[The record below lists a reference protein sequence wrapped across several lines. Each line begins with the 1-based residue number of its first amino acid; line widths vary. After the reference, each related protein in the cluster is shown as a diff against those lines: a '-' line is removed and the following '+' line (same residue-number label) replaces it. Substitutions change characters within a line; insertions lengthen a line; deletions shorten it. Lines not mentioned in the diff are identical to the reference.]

1 VVRLETLAELERNA
15 SSAND
20 RLVLALL
27 AGKAAARRRRVGRAP
42 TGCERLAHPAAR
54 THPRRSACAPARG
67 GLGPWAGAAPPGN
80 AMTKAAELRESTDES
95 LRVERDRADAAVD
108 ARLERVEAKTDQ
120 AVLDSREV
128 TDTATQTARTEVDRG
143 ASRTKK
149 EKGAVEASRAREDG
163 EVDRKR
169 EVADTATRVER
180 GERKRY
186 MEAFLAA
193 ERGRTDE
200 DLVDERGLADTLVV
214 SRDEFLAN
222 VSHDLRSLLG
232 GLSLTAGLLDKV
244 APEGE
249 AGAQLRKLAGAT
261 GRYVARMDRL
271 LNDLQDVA
279 SIEAGKLQ
287 VVRERVAVA
296 GLVGETVAAFGPLAE
311 AKRIALRADV
321 PGDLGDAS
329 LDGDRLLQVLAN
341 LVSNAIKFTAEG
353 GQVRVAAA
361 ASDQEV
367 HFTVQDSG
375 IGIPADQLERIFDRF
390 RQLSRTRLGLGLGLH
405 ISKCLV
411 EAHGG
416 RLWAESV
423 AGAGSTLHAVVPRGV
438 P

>member
-1 VVRLETLAELERNA
+1 
-15 SSAND
+15 
-20 RLVLALL
+20 
-27 AGKAAARRRRVGRAP
+27 
-42 TGCERLAHPAAR
+42 
-54 THPRRSACAPARG
+54 
-67 GLGPWAGAAPPGN
+67 
-80 AMTKAAELRESTDES
+80 MTKATKVRKSTDES

-108 ARLERVEAKTDQ
+108 SRLERVEARTDQ

-128 TDTATQTARTEVDRG
+128 TDSATQAARAEVDRG
-143 ASRTKK
+143 SSRTPLQ
-149 EKGAVEASRAREDG
+149 EGAVEASRAREDV

-200 DLVDERGLADTLVV
+200 DLVEERGLADTLVV

-222 VSHDLRSLLG
+222 VSHDLRTLLG
-232 GLSLTAGLLDKV
+232 GLSLTAGLLDKA
-244 APEGE
+244 APGGE
-249 AGAQLRKLAGAT
+249 AGAQIRKLAGAT

-271 LNDLQDVA
+271 LNDLLDVA

-296 GLVGETVAAFGPLAE
+296 GLVEETAAAFGPVAE
-311 AKRIALRADV
+311 AKRITLRADV
-321 PGDLGDAS
+321 PGDLGEAS
-329 LDGDRLLQVLAN
+329 LDGDRLVQVLAN
-341 LVSNAIKFTAEG
+341 LVSNAIKFTPEG
-353 GQVRVAAA
+353 GLVRIAAA
-361 ASDQEV
+361 ASGREV

-375 IGIPADQLERIFDRF
+375 IGIPADQLGRIFDRY

-405 ISKCLV
+405 ISKWLV

-423 AGAGSTLHAVVPRGV
+423 AGTGSTLHAVVPREAPRG
-438 P
+438 PGPTAR